1 MRFCA
6 TLRSMSPSGLSEM
19 SRAQNIDT
27 DASKSLA
34 GGLSVMGYSLSP
46 PPPSPRAGAILHAG
60 YIGGAA

>member
-6 TLRSMSPSGLSEM
+6 SLRSMSPSGLNEM

-34 GGLSVMGYSLSP
+34 VGVSVIGYSPLSP
-46 PPPSPRAGAILHAG
+46 PSPARGAILHAG

>member
-34 GGLSVMGYSLSP
+34 GGLSVMGYSLLLLL
-46 PPPSPRAGAILHAG
+46 PRAGAILHAG

>member
-1 MRFCA
+1 
-6 TLRSMSPSGLSEM
+6 MSPSGLSEM

-34 GGLSVMGYSLSP
+34 GGLSVMGYSLLLP
-46 PPPSPRAGAILHAG
+46 PPPARGAILHAG

>member
-34 GGLSVMGYSLSP
+34 GGLSVMGYSLLLP
-46 PPPSPRAGAILHAG
+46 PPPARGAILHAG

>member
-34 GGLSVMGYSLSP
+34 GGLSVMGYSPLPLP
-46 PPPSPRAGAILHAG
+46 PARGAILHAG